1 MPPAKPRAP
10 DLGLPFPGPPGP
22 LKAIT
27 AVAGG
32 CVGFYRL
39 TDPARAMFTG
49 VAASLPCTD
58 IRFPVPV
65 WVGHHARNGNGE
77 MAGPHWMDNAGHM
90 IGPVCSTNTRA
101 VGAVHQGATQGMF
114 GHSAR
119 FFRRSRVWA
128 MPVVAETCDGVLND
142 ITALPV
148 TPDHPIVAMNA
159 ATAGPQAEG
168 SGGGGDSGQIDPR
181 YPVAVQAVERAVV
194 TGIMAWEGVATARPR
209 GHIVAGIDTAR
220 RAALF

>member
-10 DLGLPFPGPPGP
+10 DLGLRFPGPPGP

-27 AVAGG
+27 DVAGG

-49 VAASLPCTD
+49 VGARLPRTNLGN
-58 IRFPVPV
+58 PVPD
-65 WVGHHARNGNGE
+65 WAGHHARNSDGE
-77 MAGPHWMDNAGHM
+77 MAGPHWMDDAGHM

-119 FFRRSRVWA
+119 FFRSSHARA

-148 TPDHPIVAMNA
+148 TPDHAIAALNA
-159 ATAGPQAEG
+159 ATAGPLAEG

-194 TGIMAWEGVATARPR
+194 TGIMAWEGMATARPP
-209 GHIVAGIDTAR
+209 GHIVAGIGTAR